1 MKQIII
7 LSSLA
12 LAACAGNTQT
22 KSVSQPD
29 SMAQDTVA
37 VAPAEVRTEESKDE
51 PTIIPEGFYMWA
63 GTLKG
68 SIPIQLWFKREGS
81 LLYGTLVYTKT
92 KSKTPIRLFG
102 NYDGSSKH
110 YYLHEYQKDG
120 SISGYFVFD
129 SFGQA
134 TTGKW
139 HGLNNGL
146 EFPAEIRQQQSLDIA
161 IDSSLAMQDPTG
173 EYSYSYG
180 EESSSGSITITQ
192 AEAGKIGISGSA
204 VTPAPASHIADI
216 GDNIIP
222 IEGSTARLVMSDDGK
237 CTLKIQLYHDFL
249 YIESEN
255 GEESCEFGA
264 NASISGFYIKVK

>member
-7 LSSLA
+7 LSTLA
-12 LAACAGNTQT
+12 LAACVGSTQT
-22 KSVSQPD
+22 NSVSQPD
-29 SMAQDTVA
+29 SMGQDTVA
-37 VAPAEVRTEESKDE
+37 VAPAEVRTEESQE
-51 PTIIPEGFYMWA
+51 EATIIPEGFYMWA

-68 SIPIQLWFKREGS
+68 SIPIQLWFKKKGS

-92 KSKTPIRLFG
+92 KSKTPIHLLG
-102 NYDGSSKH
+102 GHDGTSKH

-120 SISGYFVFD
+120 SISGYFVFE
-129 SFGQA
+129 SFGEA
-134 TTGKW
+134 INGEW
-139 HGLNNGL
+139 HGINNGL
-146 EFPAEIRQQQSLDIA
+146 EFPVELRQQQSLDIA
-161 IDSSLAMQDPTG
+161 IDSSLAVQDPTG

-222 IEGSTARLVMSDDGK
+222 IEGNTARLVMSDDGK
-237 CTLKIQLYHDFL
+237 CTFKIQLYRDFL
-249 YIESEN
+249 IIESEN

-264 NASISGFYIKVK
+264 NATISGHYIKVK

>member
-12 LAACAGNTQT
+12 LAGCAGSTQT
-22 KSVSQPD
+22 NSSSGTDSV
-29 SMAQDTVA
+29 AQDTVA
-37 VAPAEVRTEESKDE
+37 VAPVEISTDASQDE

-68 SIPIQLWFKREGS
+68 SIPIQLWFKRKGS

-92 KSKTPIRLFG
+92 KSKTPIRVLG
-102 NYDGSSKH
+102 SYDGVSKH

-120 SISGYFVFD
+120 SISGYFVFG

-134 TTGKW
+134 ISGEW
-139 HGLNNGL
+139 HGISNGL
-146 EFPAEIRQQQSLDIA
+146 EFPAEFRQQQSLDMA

-180 EESSSGSITITQ
+180 EESSSGSITITL

-222 IEGSTARLVMSDDGK
+222 IEGSNARLVMSDDGK
-237 CTLKIQLYHDFL
+237 CTLKIQLYRDFL
-249 YIESEN
+249 IIESEN

-264 NASISGFYIKVK
+264 NATISGYYIKVK

>member
-51 PTIIPEGFYMWA
+51 PTIIPEGFYMWV

-68 SIPIQLWFKREGS
+68 SIPIQLWFKRKGS

-92 KSKTPIRLFG
+92 KSKTPIRLLG
-102 NYDGSSKH
+102 SYDGSSKH

-120 SISGYFVFD
+120 RVAGYFAFG

-134 TTGKW
+134 IAGEW
-139 HGLNNGL
+139 HGINNGL
-146 EFPAEIRQQQSLDIA
+146 VFPAELRQQQSLDIA
-161 IDSSLAMQDPTG
+161 IDSSLTMQDPTG
-173 EYSYSYG
+173 EYCYSYG
-180 EESSSGSITITQ
+180 EENSRGAISIR
-192 AEAGKIGISGSA
+192 AVEDGKIGISGSA
-204 VTPAPASHIADI
+204 ATSAPDSHIADF
-216 GDNIIP
+216 GDNIVP
-222 IEGSTARLVMSDDGK
+222 IKGNTARLVMSDDGK
-237 CTLKIQLYHDFL
+237 CTVQILFYRDFL
-249 YIESEN
+249 CIEIEN
-255 GEESCEFGA
+255 VEESCEFEM
-264 NASISGFYIKVK
+264 NSSISGYYIKVK